1 MSRRSVALLGLAL
14 ALVAAP
20 GAAAQ
25 TGGTLDGETL
35 NAVTVTDLMID
46 CEPTG
51 TSTVSYAVAG
61 AAVGPL
67 FPGTFEE
74 WGSYTIVGGVVTNF
88 EAAFIIQSGATQI
101 AGSKTLGATGTATC
115 TEAGGL
121 ATTTIAASTAY
132 EATIPGP
139 FGPSTDTGTASVAA
153 DLAQTVGGPAGV
165 LQETFASEALVGTT
179 GHTTGGG
186 SVDDVANGTVSFA
199 FSAKSDGT
207 AVDGR
212 CLVIAPDPDTR
223 VTCLDATLL
232 ARTATHA
239 TFIGTAE
246 VNGEEADYRIDV
258 DDLGEPGVG
267 RDTFRIQAGAF
278 VAAGVLASGNVQIHA
293 R

>member
-1 MSRRSVALLGLAL
+1 MSRRTAALLGLAV
-14 ALVAAP
+14 ALVTAP

-35 NAVTVTDLMID
+35 NAVTVTDLMVD

-61 AAVGPL
+61 VAVGP

-74 WGSYTIVGGVVTNF
+74 WGNYTIVGGVVTNF
-88 EAAFIIQSGATQI
+88 EAAFAVQSGATQI
-101 AGSKTLGATGTATC
+101 LGSKTLGATGTATC

-121 ATTTIAASTAY
+121 AATTLAASTAY

-153 DLAQTVGGPAGV
+153 DMAQTVGGPAGV
-165 LQETFASEALVGTT
+165 LQETFASDGLVGTT

-186 SVDDVANGTVSFA
+186 SVEDVANGPVSFA
-199 FSAKSDGT
+199 FSAKSDG
-207 AVDGR
+207 ADVEGR
-212 CLVIAPDPDTR
+212 CLVIAPDSDTR
-223 VTCLDATLL
+223 VKCLDATLL
-232 ARTATHA
+232 AQTATHA

-267 RDTFRIQAGAF
+267 RDTFKIQAGAF
-278 VAAGVLASGNVQIHA
+278 VAAGVLASGNVQIHP